1 MDILLVLISFL
12 VAMWASFNVSSTYK
26 KFSKVNNSRGYT
38 ADEIARKILDDNGLS
53 NVSIERIS
61 GNLTDHYDPRSNVV
75 RLSDSVYGKTSVA
88 AIGVAAH
95 ECGHAVQHAQ
105 GYAPMQ
111 IRSAVIPLTQIGSQ
125 LAYPLVLIGLIF
137 SSMQFLVP
145 IGIWLFVAVVFFQLI
160 TLPVE
165 FNASSRALNTLENS
179 AYLDREEV
187 AQAKKVLVAAALTYV
202 AALFTAIAQLI
213 RLIGISNRRN

>member
-187 AQAKKVLVAAALTYV
+187 AQAKKVHVAAALTYV
-202 AALFTAIAQLI
+202 AALFTPIAQLI

>member
-165 FNASSRALNTLENS
+165 FNASSRA
-179 AYLDREEV
+179 
-187 AQAKKVLVAAALTYV
+187 
-202 AALFTAIAQLI
+202 
-213 RLIGISNRRN
+213 

>member
-1 MDILLVLISFL
+1 M
-12 VAMWASFNVSSTYK
+12 
-26 KFSKVNNSRGYT
+26 
-38 ADEIARKILDDNGLS
+38 
-53 NVSIERIS
+53 
-61 GNLTDHYDPRSNVV
+61 
-75 RLSDSVYGKTSVA
+75 
-88 AIGVAAH
+88 
-95 ECGHAVQHAQ
+95 
-105 GYAPMQ
+105 
-111 IRSAVIPLTQIGSQ
+111 
-125 LAYPLVLIGLIF
+125 
-137 SSMQFLVP
+137 P